1 MISSFSEIRTR
12 QIFLQFMYVAEMQNR
27 SGTVQMMLSETEM
40 AKKEKNIRER
50 AYSICGNLISLLKPI

>member
-40 AKKEKNIRER
+40 AKKEKK
-50 AYSICGNLISLLKPI
+50 YSWKGVFDLWKLN